1 MLKKEVFNNII
12 ASQENINNKQYFC
25 SDEFEEQVVK
35 EMIDIVRNDEKFQE
49 FSKEMMNKIILG
61 ESGE

>member
-1 MLKKEVFNNII
+1 MELITEEKIKKI
-12 ASQENINNKQYFC
+12 QETINNKQYFC
-25 SDEFEEQVVK
+25 SYEFEKQVVK
-35 EMIDIVRNDEKFQE
+35 EMLDIVTNDEKFQE

>member
-12 ASQENINNKQYFC
+12 ALQENINNKQYFC
-25 SDEFEEQVVK
+25 SDEFEAQVVK